1 MTPRTDIAS
10 LSLGPVRVTLSYLA
24 EYNNLSRSEYVRR
37 LLMREENRVL
47 DAEARRKRAESKKH
61 VPIGLWD
68 ACASAGRRRRSTRSK
83 RSGGNITTSAGN

>member
-47 DAEARRKRAESKKH
+47 DAEARRKRAERARKTSRTGIRLVSGK
-61 VPIGLWD
+61 
-68 ACASAGRRRRSTRSK
+68 AREQSAG
-83 RSGGNITTSAGN
+83 